1 LSRLRDTARSNT
13 MARMREQGGQAT
25 AEYALVL
32 VAAAVVALALIAWAS
47 TTDMLP
53 SFFNTVMSRV
63 ISIANG

>member
-1 LSRLRDTARSNT
+1 MLSKLK
-13 MARMREQGGQAT
+13 EQAGQAT

>member
-1 LSRLRDTARSNT
+1 MLSRLKDQA
-13 MARMREQGGQAT
+13 GQAT

-53 SFFNTVMSRV
+53 SFFDTVMSRV
-63 ISIANG
+63 ISIANS

>member
-1 LSRLRDTARSNT
+1 MLSQLKQQN
-13 MARMREQGGQAT
+13 GQAT

>member
-1 LSRLRDTARSNT
+1 MLSRLKQET
-13 MARMREQGGQAT
+13 GQAT

-63 ISIANG
+63 ISIANS

>member
-1 LSRLRDTARSNT
+1 MLSKLK
-13 MARMREQGGQAT
+13 EQAGQAT

-63 ISIANG
+63 TSIANG

>member
-1 LSRLRDTARSNT
+1 MLSKLK
-13 MARMREQGGQAT
+13 EQAGQAT

-63 ISIANG
+63 ISIANS

>member
-1 LSRLRDTARSNT
+1 MLSRFK
-13 MARMREQGGQAT
+13 EQAGQAT

>member
-1 LSRLRDTARSNT
+1 MKWFDQS
-13 MARMREQGGQAT
+13 GQAT

-53 SFFNTVMSRV
+53 SFFNTVMQKV
-63 ISIANG
+63 ISLADGAG

>member
-1 LSRLRDTARSNT
+1 MLSKLK
-13 MARMREQGGQAT
+13 EQTGQAT

-63 ISIANG
+63 ISIANS

>member
-1 LSRLRDTARSNT
+1 MLSKLK
-13 MARMREQGGQAT
+13 EQAGQAT

-53 SFFNTVMSRV
+53 SFFNTVMARV
-63 ISIANG
+63 ISIANS